1 MKKDI
6 RTRLS
11 SLLVLWLALSL
22 SVTAFASDIKNVR
35 MWLAPDN
42 TRLVFDLTGPVAH
55 KLFSLENPDR
65 LVLDIAGADMKTQ
78 AEKLDLK
85 GSPIDKLRVG
95 ANGQDLRIVFDLN
108 KTVRPRSFDLKPNEQ
123 YGHRL
128 VLDLFN
134 VEKEVVVKTALP
146 EPKATELRDIVI
158 AIDAGHGGED
168 PGAIGPGGV
177 REKDVVLA
185 ISKEVARLIDK
196 EKGFKAELVRSGDY
210 YISLRG
216 RTKEARKKN
225 ADLFVS
231 IHADAFK
238 DTRARGAS
246 VWVLSNRGA
255 TSEVGRWLAQKE
267 NSADLIGGVGSV
279 SLEDKDDVLAG
290 VLLDMSMTAS
300 RSDSTQLAGKI
311 HKNIDKFAK
320 MHKSSVEKAGF
331 MVLKSPDIP
340 SILVETGFISN
351 PQEAALLRDVTYQ
364 RKMAHAIYDAIK
376 AHFWNKPPAY
386 TWVAYQKHGGSRHV
400 ASTKSSS
407 NKKKQAGGK
416 TYRVASGD
424 TLSVIATRHGV
435 SLNTLRQVND
445 IKGDKIRIGQLLRIP
460 AS

>member
-1 MKKDI
+1 MKKNLRKLI
-6 RTRLS
+6 GYFLTI
-11 SLLVLWLALSL
+11 ACL
-22 SVTAFASDIKNVR
+22 SVAGYVSAADIKNVR

-42 TRLVFDLTGPVAH
+42 TRLVFDLNGPVTH
-55 KLFSLENPDR
+55 KIFSLDNPDR
-65 LVLDIAGADMKTQ
+65 LVLDINNADLKIRLS
-78 AEKLDLK
+78 KLNLK
-85 GSPIDKLRVG
+85 GSPIKQVRTSMNGSDLRVV
-95 ANGQDLRIVFDLN
+95 LDLN
-108 KTVRPRSFDLKPNEQ
+108 QTIRPRSFDLKPNDQ

-134 VEKEVVVKTALP
+134 IEKETVVKTATP
-146 EPKATELRDIVI
+146 ERKGEKLRDIVI

-168 PGAIGPGGV
+168 PGAIGAGRV
-177 REKDVVLA
+177 REKDVVLGIA
-185 ISKEVARLIDK
+185 KEVARLIDS
-196 EKGFKAELVRSGDY
+196 EKGFKAELVRKGDY

-238 DTRARGAS
+238 DSRAKGAS

-300 RSDSTQLAGKI
+300 RSDSLQIASKI
-311 HKNIDKFAK
+311 HGNVNKFAK
-320 MHKSSVEKAGF
+320 MHKSRVESAGF

-351 PQEAALLRDVTYQ
+351 PEEARLLKTKAYQ
-364 RKMAHAIYDAIK
+364 QKMARAIYAGIK
-376 AHFWNKPPAY
+376 SHFWNKPPAY
-386 TWVAYQKHGGSRHV
+386 TYVAYEKNGGDKQMTQRHYQV
-400 ASTKSSS
+400 
-407 NKKKQAGGK
+407 
-416 TYRVASGD
+416 VSGD
-424 TLSVIATRHGV
+424 TLSVIASRHGIA
-435 SLNTLRQVND
+435 LNVLRKTND
-445 IKGDKIRIGQLLRIP
+445 LKGDKIRVGQVLRIP
-460 AS
+460 TS

>member
-1 MKKDI
+1 MKNLRKLTGCFLTI
-6 RTRLS
+6 ACLFVAGYVS
-11 SLLVLWLALSL
+11 A
-22 SVTAFASDIKNVR
+22 ADIKNVR

-42 TRLVFDLTGPVAH
+42 TRLVFDLNGPVSH
-55 KLFSLENPDR
+55 KIFSLDNPDR
-65 LVLDIAGADMKTQ
+65 LVLDINNTALKTRLS
-78 AEKLDLK
+78 KLNLK
-85 GSPIDKLRVG
+85 GSPIKQVRTSMNGGDLRVV
-95 ANGQDLRIVFDLN
+95 LDLN
-108 KTVRPRSFDLKPNEQ
+108 QTIRPRSFDLKPNDQ

-134 VEKEVVVKTALP
+134 IEKETVVKTATP
-146 EPKATELRDIVI
+146 ERKGEKLRDIVI

-168 PGAIGPGGV
+168 PGAIGAGRV
-177 REKDVVLA
+177 REKDVVLGIA
-185 ISKEVARLIDK
+185 KEVARLINN
-196 EKGFKAELVRSGDY
+196 EKGFKAELVRKGDY

-238 DTRARGAS
+238 DSRAKGAS

-300 RSDSTQLAGKI
+300 RSDSLQIASKI
-311 HKNIDKFAK
+311 HGNVNKFAK
-320 MHKSSVEKAGF
+320 MHKSRVESAGF

-351 PQEAALLRDVTYQ
+351 PDEARLLKTKAYQ
-364 RKMAHAIYDAIK
+364 QKMARAIYAGIK
-376 AHFWNKPPAY
+376 SHFWNKPPAY
-386 TWVAYQKHGGSRHV
+386 TYVAYEKNGGDKQTTQRHYQV
-400 ASTKSSS
+400 
-407 NKKKQAGGK
+407 
-416 TYRVASGD
+416 VSGD
-424 TLSVIATRHGV
+424 TLSVIASRHGIALKV
-435 SLNTLRQVND
+435 LRKTND
-445 IKGDKIRIGQLLRIP
+445 LKGDKIRVGQVLRIP
-460 AS
+460 TS